1 MDLIAMAKAKN
12 LMAVATS
19 MIAMEVDT
27 DIKIF
32 VRREFIASVN
42 EAFKKK
48 HSDHWHSYCL
58 QNYQTWNGYADVKRQ
73 YDAFYH
79 VGLAA

>member
-32 VRREFIASVN
+32 VRREFIAFVN
-42 EAFKKK
+42 DALKK
-48 HSDHWHSYCL
+48 HSDYWHSYCL
-58 QNYQTWNGYADVKRQ
+58 QNYSIWNGCADVKRQ